1 MMRCYQASG
10 DICLIY
16 PQPAWQP
23 RSRMFQESVLSQGR
37 QSKRR
42 GNSEQM
48 KQHGLPG
55 PKGEKGEAGMPG
67 DHGRTGNPGQ
77 KVTDI
82 LL

>member
-1 MMRCYQASG
+1 
-10 DICLIY
+10 
-16 PQPAWQP
+16 
-23 RSRMFQESVLSQGR
+23 MFQESVLSQGR

-82 LL
+82 LLRECQANVPLLGR

>member
-1 MMRCYQASG
+1 MGG

-16 PQPAWQP
+16 PKPAWQP

-42 GNSEQM
+42 GNNEQM

-77 KVTDI
+77 KVSDI
-82 LL
+82 I